1 MRRQRPRRVWPADWR
16 RRSKAKSQSRLD
28 DRLWPGQTPLSLCS
42 VKRATP
48 GPPLVSRPHQGP
60 ARVRDI
66 HRASAPP
73 PSVPKPHSTRS
84 GVVAKHI
91 DAHPSRPARQPSASA
106 TLPVLVTQNQ
116 TLGAPYPQPHFC
128 PEQCPPLPLALTSPA
143 SDPALQL
150 CSVKPS
156 LPVPSLTGSEP
167 AGRGQRRQGQ
177 LLPVVRPASG
187 TPSPPL
193 SVWSS
198 PACLSSHIPHSVRFN
213 ESSQPSGVHL

>member
-1 MRRQRPRRVWPADWR
+1 MAGANPTLSVQREEGYSRAPPRF
-16 RRSKAKSQSRLD
+16 
-28 DRLWPGQTPLSLCS
+28 
-42 VKRATP
+42 
-48 GPPLVSRPHQGP
+48 
-60 ARVRDI
+60 
-66 HRASAPP
+66 SAPP
-73 PSVPKPHSTRS
+73 GPCEGPGHSSCLSPSSLRPQASTRS

-106 TLPVLVTQNQ
+106 TLPVLLTQNQ

-167 AGRGQRRQGQ
+167 AGRGQRRQRQ